1 MVSILSA
8 QCDTEMQFG
17 QFDRVIIS
25 ATLDAVSGLMLRTS
39 AFLHLYIVILLCVFQ
54 GYSSGSTRPAMPCGT
69 EEHKWGGNGHKGGGE
84 RQVGGGGT
92 ASGGGALGQGK
103 DVEVKELRLG
113 SKLHSRA

>member
-1 MVSILSA
+1 
-8 QCDTEMQFG
+8 
-17 QFDRVIIS
+17 
-25 ATLDAVSGLMLRTS
+25 
-39 AFLHLYIVILLCVFQ
+39 
-54 GYSSGSTRPAMPCGT
+54 MPCGT